1 MPRNVAE
8 FQIIGN
14 VGKITRREKV
24 AYVSVAANY
33 NWRED
38 GEWKTDTVWNS
49 VVCFQNLGS
58 QIESAAVGDL
68 VRVTGRPR
76 ETRHGEGADEK
87 FRTELVAE
95 TFSVLAKGGG
105 EEK

>member
-8 FQIIGN
+8 FHIIGN

-24 AYVSVAANY
+24 AYLNVAANY
-33 NWRED
+33 NWRDD
-38 GEWKTDTVWNS
+38 GEWKTETVWNS
-49 VVCFQNLGS
+49 VVCFQNLLA
-58 QIESAAVGDL
+58 QIEGVAVGDL

-76 ETRHGEGADEK
+76 ETRHVEGADEK

-95 TFSVLAKGGG
+95 TVSVLAKGGG